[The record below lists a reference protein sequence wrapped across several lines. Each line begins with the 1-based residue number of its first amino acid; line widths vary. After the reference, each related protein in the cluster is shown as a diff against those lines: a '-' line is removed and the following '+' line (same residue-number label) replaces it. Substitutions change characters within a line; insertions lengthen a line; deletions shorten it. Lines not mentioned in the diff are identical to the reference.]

1 MRRSGL
7 HCAARV
13 RHQHMGLLMYR
24 RKENNMQK
32 CHICSSPPGI
42 REHGSLSFGKPLSQL
57 SLVFQ
62 GSKDFNPRSATPS
75 DVRGNRRIII
85 SLCRS
90 WRSSFRCFFSRMDR
104 SVQSRPSCWVL
115 IVRHGASLITLPA
128 LGTCLRAGYSV
139 VKVRSDYSDQAK
151 SFRILWNISRSW
163 AVTLFRFLRIAS
175 A

>member
-1 MRRSGL
+1 M

-13 RHQHMGLLMYR
+13 RHQHMGLLMF
-24 RKENNMQK
+24 RKENNIQK

-85 SLCRS
+85 SLADHGEAIRH
-90 WRSSFRCFFSRMDR
+90 CFFSRIDR
-104 SVQSRPSCWVL
+104 SVQ
-115 IVRHGASLITLPA
+115 
-128 LGTCLRAGYSV
+128 LRAPLTGAGCMSW
-139 VKVRSDYSDQAK
+139 RFSDHAFCSGNVPPCWIFDCQGSRQFIFYYRDEQNPEGH
-151 SFRILWNISRSW
+151 FR
-163 AVTLFRFLRIAS
+163 
-175 A
+175 

>member
-1 MRRSGL
+1 
-7 HCAARV
+7 
-13 RHQHMGLLMYR
+13 
-24 RKENNMQK
+24 MQK

-42 REHGSLSFGKPLSQL
+42 REHGSLSFGKPLAQL

-75 DVRGNRRIII
+75 DMRGNRRIII
-85 SLCRS
+85 SLADHGEAVC
-90 WRSSFRCFFSRMDR
+90 RCFFSRMDR

-128 LGTCLRAGYSV
+128 LGTCLRAEYSV
-139 VKVRSDYSDQAK
+139 VKVRSDQPDQAK

-163 AVTLFRFLRIAS
+163 AATLFRFLRMAS

>member
-1 MRRSGL
+1 
-7 HCAARV
+7 
-13 RHQHMGLLMYR
+13 
-24 RKENNMQK
+24 MQK

-85 SLCRS
+85 SRADHGEAAYLC
-90 WRSSFRCFFSRMDR
+90 FISRMDR

-128 LGTCLRAGYSV
+128 LGTCLRAGYSIF
-139 VKVRSDYSDQAK
+139 KVRSDQPDQAK
-151 SFRILWNISRSW
+151 SSRMLCSISLSGEE
-163 AVTLFRFLRIAS
+163 VLIIAR
-175 A
+175 